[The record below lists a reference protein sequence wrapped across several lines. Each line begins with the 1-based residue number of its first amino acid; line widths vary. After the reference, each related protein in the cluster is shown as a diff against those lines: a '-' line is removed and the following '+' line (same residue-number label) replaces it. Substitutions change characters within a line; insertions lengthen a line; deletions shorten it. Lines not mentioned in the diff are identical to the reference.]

1 MKKLLRNRLFIVL
14 ISMTLLFNLTACGN
28 SNSDKIV
35 GTWSVSSYKFQGKLC
50 TQDDIIELFG
60 STFNDAYGQT
70 TMVFGKD
77 NTVDITAAGNNHH
90 TGTYKLSDNVLSIYD
105 SDELVTNLVYQNNSI
120 ELELPDV
127 DVVIVFEKQ

>member
-1 MKKLLRNRLFIVL
+1 MKKLLKNRLFIAL
-14 ISMTLLFNLTACGN
+14 ISITLLFSLTACGN
-28 SNSDKIV
+28 NTSDKIV
-35 GTWSVSSYKFQGKLC
+35 GTWSVSSYKFQDKLC

-70 TMVFGKD
+70 TMVFNKD
-77 NTVDITAAGNNHH
+77 NTVDITAAENNHH
-90 TGTYKLSDNVLSIYD
+90 TGTYKISDNILSIYD
-105 SDELVTNLVYQNNSI
+105 SHELIADLAYQNNSL